1 MTRQITI
8 PRVLY
13 ILFLASGFVGIVLN
27 ATIAG
32 ANDIRVEHVQFPKG
46 EIGTTIKG
54 SITGR
59 EIVDYRLSARAS
71 QSMVVNLETDNPS
84 NYFNILA
91 PGESDVAFFIG
102 SMKGNRFKGHLP
114 ESGDFTIRVYLMR
127 NAARRSEIAN
137 YSLEVAIAAEDDVS
151 SEAGGTSDANSS
163 EGDVLVAGTNFNA
176 TGEIPCARQKGQPMR
191 SCRFGVIRRGN
202 GSATVR
208 IFWPD
213 NGERNLYF
221 ENGKVSSSDAESGEG
236 VSSEREGDLNKVFI
250 GTEERFEIP
259 DAVIYGG

>member
-1 MTRQITI
+1 MQINTH
-8 PRVLY
+8 VLY

-32 ANDIRVEHVQFPKG
+32 ANDIRVE
-46 EIGTTIKG
+46 
-54 SITGR
+54 IT
-59 EIVDYRLSARAS
+59 
-71 QSMVVNLETDNPS
+71 
-84 NYFNILA
+84 
-91 PGESDVAFFIG
+91 
-102 SMKGNRFKGHLP
+102 
-114 ESGDFTIRVYLMR
+114 
-127 NAARRSEIAN
+127 N

-163 EGDVLVAGTNFNA
+163 ERDVLVAGTNFNA

-213 NGERNLYF
+213 NGERNLDF
-221 ENGKVSSSDAESGEG
+221 ENGKVSSSDTESGEG
-236 VSSEREGDLNKVFI
+236 VEREGDLNKVFI

>member
-1 MTRQITI
+1 MTKQITMT
-8 PRVLY
+8 RVLY

-46 EIGTTIKG
+46 EIGTTIKD

-59 EIVDYRLSARAS
+59 EIVDYRLSAHAS
-71 QSMVVNLETDNPS
+71 QSMLVNLETDNPS
-84 NYFNILA
+84 NYFNILE

-102 SMKGNRFKGHLP
+102 STKGNRFKGGLL
-114 ESGDFTIRVYLMR
+114 ESGDYTIRVYLMR
-127 NAARRSEIAN
+127 NAARRGEIAN
-137 YSLEVAIAAEDDVS
+137 YSLEIAIAAEDDVS
-151 SEAGGTSDANSS
+151 SEAGGTSETSLW

-176 TGEIPCARQKGQPMR
+176 TGEIPCARQTGQPML
-191 SCRFGVIRRGN
+191 SCRFGVIRQGN
-202 GSATVR
+202 GSATAR

-221 ENGKVSSSDAESGEG
+221 ENGKVSSSDAESRVG
-236 VSSEREGDLNKVFI
+236 VSSEREGDLNKVFV

-259 DAVIYGG
+259 DAVIFGD